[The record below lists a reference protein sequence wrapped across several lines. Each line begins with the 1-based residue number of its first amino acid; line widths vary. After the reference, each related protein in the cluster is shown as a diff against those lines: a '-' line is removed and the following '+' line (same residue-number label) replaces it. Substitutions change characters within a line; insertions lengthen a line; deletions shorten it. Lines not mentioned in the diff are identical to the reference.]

1 MRRTSETGRLVG
13 APRMRTLRGP
23 SRTLKS
29 LHRTTSSSDV
39 PFVTRRHTRVGIRIR
54 PICCPVSRPPCGGD
68 VMRSLPASQRTLRRP
83 AGESKT
89 GKSPRTPSI
98 VSRTCKPKPASH
110 AQEVFLGDPAHA
122 HRFAFF
128 RIRAPASDGA
138 TDLFPA
144 SALRHQQALRPPGVK
159 DARCVEPMSATHT
172 NYVHPHLAR
181 SRFALATFAAGTP
194 HGVLG
199 SVRHDQGSGRFHDV
213 RGTASADRHAARFLV
228 VLALRWSH
236 ERGRVVPTALMRSSL

>member
-1 MRRTSETGRLVG
+1 
-13 APRMRTLRGP
+13 MRTPRGP

-54 PICCPVSRPPCGGD
+54 PICCPTPPSSSCEKGRWCG
-68 VMRSLPASQRTLRRP
+68 VYLRARGLLLRP

-89 GKSPRTPSI
+89 GISPRTPFI

-144 SALRHQQALRPPGVK
+144 SALHHQQALRPPGGK
-159 DARCVEPMSATHT
+159 DARCVQPMSATQT
-172 NYVHPHLAR
+172 NYVHPHLVR
-181 SRFALATFAAGTP
+181 SWFRSPLSQRGRPTESWAPYGMTRGPNVSRRSKDRFGGSTFSAYP
-194 HGVLG
+194 HGPC
-199 SVRHDQGSGRFHDV
+199 
-213 RGTASADRHAARFLV
+213 
-228 VLALRWSH
+228 LAVES
-236 ERGRVVPTALMRSSL
+236 